1 MMNTDTKVN
10 DRITD
15 IVQNKKARFEYE
27 IMETFEAGIVLV
39 GTEVKSVRQK
49 KVSINESYARIRNG
63 EAFIVGLNISVY
75 EMGNRFNHD
84 PQRERKLLLH
94 RQEIK
99 RLTGKLKER
108 GFTMVP
114 LKLYFKN
121 GKVKVL
127 MGLGKGKA
135 KYDKR
140 KAIQKRESD
149 RDLRRIIKHHR

>member
-127 MGLGKGKA
+127 LGLGKGKA

>member
-1 MMNTDTKVN
+1 MEENFV
-10 DRITD
+10 D

-27 IMETFEAGIVLV
+27 ILETLEAGIVLV
-39 GTEVKSVRQK
+39 GTEVKSVRLK
-49 KVSINESYARIRNG
+49 KVSINESYARIRDG
-63 EAFIVGLNISVY
+63 EAFIVGLNISTY

-84 PQRERKLLLH
+84 PARERKLLLH

-121 GKVKVL
+121 GRVKVL
-127 MGLGKGKA
+127 LGLGRGKA

-140 KAIQKRESD
+140 KTIQKREAD
-149 RDLRRIIKHHR
+149 REIQRIMKNNR